1 MQRMKREHEDK
12 FSSVIQK
19 MRNSVIDYGTV
30 NQYSKVIK
38 IMSWE
43 GEVYE
48 DMWTPIQMKMEI
60 KNERAF
66 QMESPL
72 L

>member
-1 MQRMKREHEDK
+1 MTNDVAKYLVSGFKRMKREHEDK

-38 IMSWE
+38 IMS
-43 GEVYE
+43 
-48 DMWTPIQMKMEI
+48 
-60 KNERAF
+60 
-66 QMESPL
+66 
-72 L
+72 